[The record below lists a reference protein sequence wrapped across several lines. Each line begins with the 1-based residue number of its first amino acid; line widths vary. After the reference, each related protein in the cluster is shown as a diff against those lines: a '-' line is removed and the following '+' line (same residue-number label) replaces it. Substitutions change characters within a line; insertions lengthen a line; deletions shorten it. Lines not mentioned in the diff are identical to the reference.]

1 MTTSLVNKFTL
12 PANHTCTGKGVKSTF
27 GKATII
33 VALTS
38 CGGSGARLRAYT
50 VGGKVR
56 ALKSFSGEQAQAFAQ
71 AIALAQGEP
80 TPTPTRKR
88 KASKRKGASKK
99 AVKSQGRGVK
109 ASEESLDAA
118 MGPMPE
124 PAPSQG
130 ACPSPRKKDSWR
142 TFSGRAMKAGHSM
155 KAAGVAWRARK

>member
-33 VALTS
+33 VARTS
-38 CGGSGARLRAYT
+38 CGGSDARLRAYT

-80 TPTPTRKR
+80 TPTPTPTPTR
-88 KASKRKGASKK
+88 KASKGASKK

-124 PAPSQG
+124 SAPSQG